1 MNLKNKLL
9 ISFILFIIFI
19 YCLTGFSSAS
29 SYTTIVTNGV
39 REDDTWTINI
49 PLADYNCSYY
59 VIFDNLMTNDNDRA
73 FVCYISSLPL
83 TWKSKYVSKYD
94 NTIYNPVGYSS
105 DDVVLY
111 SSFVATDIEDY
122 TAIFSGFSK
131 PVYGSEYQNY
141 NIMASNY
148 DIYTEEG
155 DLVFQGALSQ
165 VVTIPGITQVEEI
178 PQVME
183 QVMTILI
190 PIGLIVFSIGLVI
203 YLTRLVI
210 SRVQ

>member
-29 SYTTIVTNGV
+29 SYTSIVANGV
-39 REDDTWTINI
+39 REDDTWTFNI

-59 VIFDNLMTNDNDRA
+59 VIFDNLMMNDSDRQ
-73 FVCYISSLPL
+73 FDCYISSVPL
-83 TWKSKYVSKYD
+83 TWKSKYVSRYD
-94 NTIYNPVGYSS
+94 NTLYNPVGYSS
-105 DDVVLY
+105 EDVVLRG
-111 SSFVATDIEDY
+111 SVLATKIKDY
-122 TAIFSGFSK
+122 TAVFSSFSE
-131 PVYGSEYQNY
+131 PTYGSEYQNY

-183 QVMTILI
+183 QVLTILI